1 MSLYDILKI
10 SPRQM
15 DEIVDEICDDIVS
28 HRKGEMYDED
38 EDLRDA
44 INDLFVDL
52 IEDLKYLADKKMREN
67 FIDEDYNIIE

>member
-15 DEIVDEICDDIVS
+15 DEIVDEICDDIIS
-28 HRKGEMYDED
+28 HRPGEMYDED

-67 FIDEDYNIIE
+67 FIDENYNIIE